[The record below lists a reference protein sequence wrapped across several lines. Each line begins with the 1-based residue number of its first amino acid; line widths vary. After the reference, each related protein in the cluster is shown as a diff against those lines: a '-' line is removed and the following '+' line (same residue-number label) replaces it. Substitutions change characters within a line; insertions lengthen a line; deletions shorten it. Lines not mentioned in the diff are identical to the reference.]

1 MPRRWIYALVFSLIP
16 QSILATE
23 IPPVLLPDVPVKS
36 EIPQALRLAEK
47 SALPPLAVLRSAESG
62 AVDQLDAIAAW
73 NGSGRIPVRNGFSRP
88 LPEPRTV
95 RFTAELLKSQPS
107 QLAGGSLLV
116 PPSGGVVWGAEVQV
130 ASSERLRL
138 HLSNVDLPVGTQM
151 WVYDQDG
158 KEVAFDAAAVTQGSE
173 LWTPSVAGPAVRF
186 EVRLPEGAV
195 EGYGFKIDQV
205 LELFDLDAKGAPV
218 LGTGDAS
225 LSAKEDTSCARNAAC
240 YSASTL
246 SFMDV
251 FKRAAAYLEFVDGGL
266 GYSCSGGLM
275 NDTDSSTNIP
285 YLLTAHHCFSTQAA
299 ASTLEAFFDYIT
311 PTCSGSSQPSLSSLP
326 RVNGATLLATG
337 APTDF
342 TFLRLSSLPS
352 GRGLLGATN
361 QAVTNSTLLY
371 RLSFPLGASMGYSVS
386 TMSTSVD
393 ICSDAPRSRFLYSVR
408 SLGAIFEGSS
418 GSPVVRS
425 DGLVVGQLTGS
436 CGPMAQDDEGCDA
449 SNALVDG
456 AMAAGTWAAVSQWL
470 NPAPPTAPSTC
481 TPSATTLCLGTGGR
495 FKVEATY
502 DTGTQSGQAQTVKL
516 TDDSGYLW
524 FFDASNVEA
533 VVKVLDAC
541 GYNSRYWVYAGGL
554 TDVQV
559 VLTVTDTKTGT
570 VKTYANPQ
578 KTAFQPIQDV
588 NAFATC
594 P

>member
-1 MPRRWIYALVFSLIP
+1 MSRRWVCVFFLSLIP
-16 QSILATE
+16 SSILATE
-23 IPPVLLPDVPVKS
+23 IPPVLLPAVPVKS
-36 EIPQALRLAEK
+36 QIPQSLRLAEK

-62 AVDQLDAIAAW
+62 AADQLDAITAW

-88 LPEPRTV
+88 LPEPKTV
-95 RFTAELLKSQPS
+95 RFTADLLKSQPS
-107 QLAGGSLLV
+107 QLAGGSLLA
-116 PPSGGVVWGAEVQV
+116 PPSGGLVWGAEVQV
-130 ASSERLRL
+130 ASSNRLRL
-138 HLSNVDLPVGTQM
+138 HLSNVALPAGTWM

-158 KEVAFDAAAVTQGSE
+158 KEVGFDAATVTQGSE
-173 LWTPSVAGPAVRF
+173 IWTPSVAGPSIRF

-195 EGYGFKIDQV
+195 EGYSFKIDQV
-205 LELFDLDAKGAPV
+205 LELFALDAKGAPA
-218 LGTGDAS
+218 LGIEAAIPGT
-225 LSAKEDTSCARNAAC
+225 KQDTSCAQNAAC
-240 YSASTL
+240 FSTGTL

-251 FKRAAAYLEFVDGGL
+251 FKRASAYLEFIDGGL

-275 NDTDSSTNIP
+275 NDTDSSTTIP
-285 YLLTAHHCFSTQAA
+285 YLLTAHHCFSTQAS

-311 PTCSGSSQPSLSSLP
+311 PTCLGSSQPSLSSLP

-337 APTDF
+337 EATDF
-342 TFLRLSSLPS
+342 TFLRLSNLPV
-352 GRGLLGATN
+352 GRGLLGVTN
-361 QAVTNSTLLY
+361 QAVANGTPLY
-371 RLSFPLGASMGYSVS
+371 RISFPLGASMGYSVT
-386 TMSTSVD
+386 TMSTSVAT
-393 ICSDAPRSRFLYSVR
+393 CKDAPRSSFLYSVR

-425 DGLVVGQLTGS
+425 DGLVVGQLTGA
-436 CGPMAQDDEGCDA
+436 CGPTAQADEGCDS
-449 SNALVDG
+449 SNAMVDG
-456 AMAAGTWAAVSQWL
+456 AMSGTWASISPWL
-470 NPAPPTAPSTC
+470 NPATTNPGSCTAT
-481 TPSATTLCLGTGGR
+481 ATNLCLGTDGR

-502 DTGTQSGQAQTVKL
+502 DTGTQNGQAQAVKL

-524 FFDASNVEA
+524 FFDATNVEA

-554 TDVQV
+554 TNVQV

-570 VKTYANPQ
+570 VKTYTNPQ